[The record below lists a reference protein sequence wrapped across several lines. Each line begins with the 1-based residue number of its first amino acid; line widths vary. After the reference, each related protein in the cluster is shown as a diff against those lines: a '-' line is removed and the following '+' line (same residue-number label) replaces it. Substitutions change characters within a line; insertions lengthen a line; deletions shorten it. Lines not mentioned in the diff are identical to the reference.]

1 MSLLIERHI
10 KSRLDMEEIESTI
23 TKELGGENNRCA
35 FLRSKAYMQ
44 LRIAALYHVDPEPMS
59 VFHDPINV
67 SLGKGPE
74 GEKMV
79 SVKLLYEPVYNL
91 RCEDTDGNDAEES
104 PEKKQKY

>member
-1 MSLLIERHI
+1 MSLLIERQI
-10 KSRLDMEEIESTI
+10 KSRLDMAEIESTI

-44 LRIAALYHVDPEPMS
+44 LRMAALYHVDPEPMT
-59 VFHDPINV
+59 VFHDPICV

-79 SVKLLYEPVYNL
+79 SVKLLYEPVYDL
-91 RCEDTDGNDAEES
+91 RFMGSDVEESES
-104 PEKKQKY
+104 PEKKQRH